1 MKSSIHISVRTAHS
15 SDAELLAR
23 IGAATFIQAFAE
35 YNTREDMAAY
45 VASAFSPEIQAIEL
59 LQPGAVFLIA
69 SSSRDKTVGYAKL
82 DRSEPPECVKASR
95 PLEIVRFYV
104 EAEWHGRGVSHCLM
118 SEVFRRAEAANI
130 DMLWLGVWERNARA
144 IAFYQKFGFE
154 IVGRKDFT
162 LGSDLQSDKVMTRA
176 VASP

>member
-1 MKSSIHISVRTAHS
+1 MNSSMDIAVRTAGP

-23 IGAATFIQAFAE
+23 IGAATFIRAFAE

-45 VASAFSPEIQAIEL
+45 VASAFSPEIQAVEL
-59 LQPGAVFLIA
+59 LQPGVVFLIA
-69 SSSRDKTVGYAKL
+69 SSSRGQTAGYAKL

-104 EAEWHGRGVSHCLM
+104 EAEWHGCGVSHCLM
-118 SEVFRRAEAANI
+118 SDVFRRAQGANV

-154 IVGRKDFT
+154 IVGRKNFT
-162 LGSDLQSDKVMTRA
+162 LGSDLQSDNVMTRA